1 MGEGFSMFFV
11 SWAKTSAFCPFL
23 TQLQSQTQVCYV
35 YIYIYVLLQE
45 DVNHLELVMSYKLGD
60 IHHRKLRQESKY
72 PFLIAGDEDR
82 LR

>member
-1 MGEGFSMFFV
+1 M
-11 SWAKTSAFCPFL
+11 
-23 TQLQSQTQVCYV
+23 